1 VDPTTRANRRAWEEA
16 SQKHVREY
24 GELLAEAASG
34 RPVRRSGARTTWG
47 AACRYV
53 VGLVPEVPLT
63 DASADLVCT
72 GKGALIWMPDLARW
86 AAEVARLLRPSGH
99 LFVYEA
105 HPAAVLWTWDG
116 DLARIR
122 ADRDYFGRG
131 HVNDTFPARG
141 AVEWQWR
148 VSAAAWDGRLPNSF
162 ALLARRRA
170 LGPFRLGWERA
181 G

>member
-1 VDPTTRANRRAWEEA
+1 
-16 SQKHVREY
+16 
-24 GELLAEAASG
+24 
-34 RPVRRSGARTTWG
+34 
-47 AACRYV
+47 V